1 VNFWGI
7 INLKLLLDV
16 LFAIGFGL
24 LLFSR
29 VKEQRTLWLLRGYL
43 FLVSTAWFI
52 QRYADLPLTSKLID
66 AVVLAC
72 SLSLAILWQG
82 ELRRLMEL
90 LGTGRLAVLLGNP
103 PKEFRATSTT
113 ITQLV
118 DTAGKLSQNRRGALI
133 VVDLGSDLR
142 PEDFL
147 YSGTNIEAQLSTDLL
162 INLFATDTPLH
173 DGAVLVKGN
182 KIISAGVI
190 LPLSRQGISRYGTRH
205 LAALG
210 ITERFDRCIC
220 IVVSEETGTLSLA
233 NQGKLERPITSSRL
247 QELLVNLI
255 GNQNSIGTNKSS
267 LAIKKLVKEVFQKVG
282 IEESRL
288 DSFPHQ
294 FSGGMRQRVSIAM
307 ALALKPKLLIAD
319 EPTTSLD
326 TITSFEIMQEIIHL
340 CNEFDTTLILIS
352 HDINLA
358 AKWCKKVAIIEKG
371 SIVEKGNVSDLSC
384 KTAVHHR
391 KVANHY

>member
-1 VNFWGI
+1 MNFWGI
-7 INLKLLLDV
+7 INFKLLLDV
-16 LFAIGFGL
+16 LFALGFGL

-43 FLVSTAWFI
+43 FLVSSAWFI
-52 QRYADLPLTSKLID
+52 QRYASLPLTSKLID

-133 VVDLGSDLR
+133 LVDLGSDLR

-147 YSGTNIEAQLSTDLL
+147 YSGTKIEAQLSTDLL

-173 DGAVLVKGN
+173 DGAVHVKGN

-247 QELLVNLI
+247 QELLINLI
-255 GNQNSIGTNKSS
+255 GNQNSMGTGKSS
-267 LAIKKLVKEVFQKVG
+267 LSKNSLSQK
-282 IEESRL
+282 
-288 DSFPHQ
+288 
-294 FSGGMRQRVSIAM
+294 
-307 ALALKPKLLIAD
+307 
-319 EPTTSLD
+319 TNTSD
-326 TITSFEIMQEIIHL
+326 K
-340 CNEFDTTLILIS
+340 
-352 HDINLA
+352 INR
-358 AKWCKKVAIIEKG
+358 E
-371 SIVEKGNVSDLSC
+371 IVEKDYEETESFTNIKD
-384 KTAVHHR
+384 
-391 KVANHY
+391 

>member
-1 VNFWGI
+1 MNFWGI
-7 INLKLLLDV
+7 INFKLLLDV
-16 LFAIGFGL
+16 LFALGFGL

-43 FLVSTAWFI
+43 FLVSSAWFI
-52 QRYADLPLTSKLID
+52 QRYASLPLTSKLID

-133 VVDLGSDLR
+133 LVDLGSDLR

-147 YSGTNIEAQLSTDLL
+147 YSGTTIEAQLSTDLL

-173 DGAVLVKGN
+173 DGAVHVKGN

-247 QELLVNLI
+247 QELLINLI
-255 GNQNSIGTNKSS
+255 GNQNSMGTGKSS
-267 LAIKKLVKEVFQKVG
+267 LSKNSLSQKTNTSDKIKK
-282 IEESRL
+282 
-288 DSFPHQ
+288 
-294 FSGGMRQRVSIAM
+294 
-307 ALALKPKLLIAD
+307 
-319 EPTTSLD
+319 
-326 TITSFEIMQEIIHL
+326 
-340 CNEFDTTLILIS
+340 EF
-352 HDINLA
+352 
-358 AKWCKKVAIIEKG
+358 IEKDYE
-371 SIVEKGNVSDLSC
+371 EKESLTNIKD
-384 KTAVHHR
+384 
-391 KVANHY
+391 

>member
-1 VNFWGI
+1 MISWGF

-16 LFAIGFGL
+16 LFAAGFGL

-29 VKEQRTLWLLRGYL
+29 VKEQRTLWLLRGYI
-43 FLVSTAWFI
+43 FLVSLAWFI
-52 QRYADLPLTSKLID
+52 QRYANLPLTTKLID

-90 LGTGRLAVLLGNP
+90 LGTGRLAVILGNQ
-103 PKEFRATSTT
+103 PKEFRANSTT
-113 ITQLV
+113 VNKLV
-118 DTAGKLSQNRRGALI
+118 DAAGKLSQNRRGALI

-147 YSGTNIEAQLSTDLL
+147 YAGINIEAQLSIDLL

-247 QELLVNLI
+247 QELLGEFI
-255 GNQNSIGTNKSS
+255 GSSNNQSISKSS
-267 LAIKKLVKEVFQKVG
+267 INRNVSSPNQTSPDIISNIASDQSIKK
-282 IEESRL
+282 
-288 DSFPHQ
+288 
-294 FSGGMRQRVSIAM
+294 
-307 ALALKPKLLIAD
+307 
-319 EPTTSLD
+319 
-326 TITSFEIMQEIIHL
+326 
-340 CNEFDTTLILIS
+340 
-352 HDINLA
+352 
-358 AKWCKKVAIIEKG
+358 
-371 SIVEKGNVSDLSC
+371 SD
-384 KTAVHHR
+384 
-391 KVANHY
+391 

>member
-1 VNFWGI
+1 MISWGF

-16 LFAIGFGL
+16 LFATGFGL

-29 VKEQRTLWLLRGYL
+29 VKEQRTLWLLRGYI
-43 FLVSTAWFI
+43 FLVSLAWFI
-52 QRYADLPLTSKLID
+52 QRYANLPLTTKLID

-90 LGTGRLAVLLGNP
+90 LGTGRLNVILGNQ
-103 PKEFRATSTT
+103 PKEFRANSNTVN
-113 ITQLV
+113 QLV
-118 DTAGKLSQNRRGALI
+118 DAAGKLSQNRRGALI
-133 VVDLGSDLR
+133 VIDLGSDLR

-147 YSGTNIEAQLSTDLL
+147 YAGINIEAQLSTDLL

-173 DGAVLVKGN
+173 DGAVVVKGN

-220 IVVSEETGTLSLA
+220 IVVSEETGTLSLS

-247 QELLVNLI
+247 QELLSELI
-255 GNQNSIGTNKSS
+255 GSSNNQVISKSS
-267 LAIKKLVKEVFQKVG
+267 KN
-282 IEESRL
+282 R
-288 DSFPHQ
+288 
-294 FSGGMRQRVSIAM
+294 
-307 ALALKPKLLIAD
+307 
-319 EPTTSLD
+319 
-326 TITSFEIMQEIIHL
+326 
-340 CNEFDTTLILIS
+340 
-352 HDINLA
+352 
-358 AKWCKKVAIIEKG
+358 
-371 SIVEKGNVSDLSC
+371 NVSSSN
-384 KTAVHHR
+384 KTTPDIVS
-391 KVANHY
+391 KINIDPGVNKTD

>member
-1 VNFWGI
+1 MSFWGFL
-7 INLKLLLDV
+7 NLKLLLDV
-16 LFAIGFGL
+16 FFAAGFGI

-43 FLVSTAWFI
+43 FLVSLAWFV
-52 QRYADLPLTSKLID
+52 QRFASLPLTSKLID
-66 AVVLAC
+66 ALVIAC

-90 LGTGRLAVLLGNP
+90 LGTGRLTVLLGNP
-103 PKEFRATSTT
+103 PKEFRANPNAVN
-113 ITQLV
+113 QLV
-118 DTAGKLSQNRRGALI
+118 DAAGKLSQNRRGALM

-147 YSGTNIEAQLSTDLL
+147 YSGIKIDAQLSTDLL
-162 INLFATDTPLH
+162 INLFATGTPLH
-173 DGAVLVKGN
+173 DGAILVKGN

-247 QELLVNLI
+247 QELLNDFVGGLNSQTI
-255 GNQNSIGTNKSS
+255 SKPSTNRNVSMPKKETIDIISSIGVDKS
-267 LAIKKLVKEVFQKVG
+267 VK
-282 IEESRL
+282 
-288 DSFPHQ
+288 
-294 FSGGMRQRVSIAM
+294 
-307 ALALKPKLLIAD
+307 
-319 EPTTSLD
+319 
-326 TITSFEIMQEIIHL
+326 
-340 CNEFDTTLILIS
+340 N
-352 HDINLA
+352 
-358 AKWCKKVAIIEKG
+358 
-371 SIVEKGNVSDLSC
+371 SD
-384 KTAVHHR
+384 
-391 KVANHY
+391 

>member
-1 VNFWGI
+1 MSFWGFL
-7 INLKLLLDV
+7 NLKLLLDV
-16 LFAIGFGL
+16 FFAAGFGM

-43 FLVSTAWFI
+43 FLVSLAWFV
-52 QRYADLPLTSKLID
+52 QRFASLPLTSKLID
-66 AVVLAC
+66 ALVIAC

-90 LGTGRLAVLLGNP
+90 LGTGRLTVLLGNP
-103 PKEFRATSTT
+103 PKEFRANPNAVN
-113 ITQLV
+113 QLV
-118 DTAGKLSQNRRGALI
+118 DAAGKLSQNRRGALM

-147 YSGTNIEAQLSTDLL
+147 YSGIKIDAQLSTDLL

-173 DGAVLVKGN
+173 DGAILVKGN

-247 QELLVNLI
+247 QELLNDFVGGLNSQTI
-255 GNQNSIGTNKSS
+255 SKPSTNRNVSMPKKETADIISSIGVDKS
-267 LAIKKLVKEVFQKVG
+267 VK
-282 IEESRL
+282 
-288 DSFPHQ
+288 
-294 FSGGMRQRVSIAM
+294 
-307 ALALKPKLLIAD
+307 
-319 EPTTSLD
+319 
-326 TITSFEIMQEIIHL
+326 
-340 CNEFDTTLILIS
+340 N
-352 HDINLA
+352 
-358 AKWCKKVAIIEKG
+358 
-371 SIVEKGNVSDLSC
+371 SD
-384 KTAVHHR
+384 
-391 KVANHY
+391 

>member
-1 VNFWGI
+1 MSFWGFL
-7 INLKLLLDV
+7 NLKLLLDV
-16 LFAIGFGL
+16 FFAAGFGM

-43 FLVSTAWFI
+43 FLVSLAWFV
-52 QRYADLPLTSKLID
+52 QRFASLPLTSKLID
-66 AVVLAC
+66 ALVIAC

-90 LGTGRLAVLLGNP
+90 LGTGRLTVLLGNP
-103 PKEFRATSTT
+103 PKEFRANPNAVN
-113 ITQLV
+113 QLV
-118 DTAGKLSQNRRGALI
+118 DAAGKLSQNRRGALM

-147 YSGTNIEAQLSTDLL
+147 YSGIKIDAQLSTDLL

-173 DGAVLVKGN
+173 DGAILVKGN

-247 QELLVNLI
+247 QELLNDFVGGLNSQTMSKPSTNRNVSMPKKETVDI
-255 GNQNSIGTNKSS
+255 ISSIGVDKS
-267 LAIKKLVKEVFQKVG
+267 VK
-282 IEESRL
+282 
-288 DSFPHQ
+288 
-294 FSGGMRQRVSIAM
+294 
-307 ALALKPKLLIAD
+307 
-319 EPTTSLD
+319 
-326 TITSFEIMQEIIHL
+326 
-340 CNEFDTTLILIS
+340 N
-352 HDINLA
+352 
-358 AKWCKKVAIIEKG
+358 
-371 SIVEKGNVSDLSC
+371 SD
-384 KTAVHHR
+384 
-391 KVANHY
+391 

>member
-1 VNFWGI
+1 MNFWGL
-7 INLKLLLDV
+7 INFKIVLDV
-16 LFAIGFGL
+16 LFASGFGL

-29 VKEQRTLWLLRGYL
+29 VKEKRTLWLLRGYL
-43 FLVSTAWFI
+43 FLVSLAWFI
-52 QRYADLPLTSKLID
+52 QRYANLPLTTKLLD

-103 PKEFRATSTT
+103 SKEFRANATT
-113 ITQLV
+113 VNQIV
-118 DTAGKLSQNRRGALI
+118 DAAGKLSQNRRGALI
-133 VVDLGSDLR
+133 VVDFGSDLR

-147 YSGTNIEAQLSTDLL
+147 YSGINIEAQLSTELL

-210 ITERFDRCIC
+210 ISERFDRCIT

-247 QELLVNLI
+247 QELLIDFI
-255 GNQNSIGTNKSS
+255 GNPNNQLNSKSS
-267 LAIKKLVKEVFQKVG
+267 TNRNLTSPKNLTSDTIPNIAIDKPIKK
-282 IEESRL
+282 
-288 DSFPHQ
+288 
-294 FSGGMRQRVSIAM
+294 
-307 ALALKPKLLIAD
+307 
-319 EPTTSLD
+319 
-326 TITSFEIMQEIIHL
+326 
-340 CNEFDTTLILIS
+340 
-352 HDINLA
+352 
-358 AKWCKKVAIIEKG
+358 
-371 SIVEKGNVSDLSC
+371 SD
-384 KTAVHHR
+384 
-391 KVANHY
+391 

>member
-1 VNFWGI
+1 
-7 INLKLLLDV
+7 
-16 LFAIGFGL
+16 
-24 LLFSR
+24 
-29 VKEQRTLWLLRGYL
+29 
-43 FLVSTAWFI
+43 
-52 QRYADLPLTSKLID
+52 
-66 AVVLAC
+66 
-72 SLSLAILWQG
+72 
-82 ELRRLMEL
+82 MEL

-103 PKEFRATSTT
+103 QKEFRATKTT

-255 GNQNSIGTNKSS
+255 GNQNAMGTSKSS
-267 LAIKKLVKEVFQKVG
+267 LGKN
-282 IEESRL
+282 
-288 DSFPHQ
+288 
-294 FSGGMRQRVSIAM
+294 
-307 ALALKPKLLIAD
+307 ALSQNANPND
-319 EPTTSLD
+319 N
-326 TITSFEIMQEIIHL
+326 II
-340 CNEFDTTLILIS
+340 N
-352 HDINLA
+352 DIN
-358 AKWCKKVAIIEKG
+358 EKE
-371 SIVEKGNVSDLSC
+371 SNKSEIFTKKGN
-384 KTAVHHR
+384 
-391 KVANHY
+391 